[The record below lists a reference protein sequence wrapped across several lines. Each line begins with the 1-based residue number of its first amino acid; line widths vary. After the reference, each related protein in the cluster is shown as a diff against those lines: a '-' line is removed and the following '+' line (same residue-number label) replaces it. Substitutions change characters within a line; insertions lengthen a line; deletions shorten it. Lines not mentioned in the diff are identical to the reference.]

1 MARLEQVLRGV
12 KISQAKRGKQGGSR
26 LPISVD
32 ILEKLRAAW
41 ATGER
46 QDSTMLWAAAA
57 LCFFGFL
64 RSGELTVPE
73 GTSYN
78 QDTHMSLEDV
88 AVDNKKDPQMLRVRL
103 KTSKTDPFR
112 RGIDV
117 YIGRTENK
125 LCPVTAVLAYLKSR
139 GAGKGPLFQLQNGR
153 PLTRAR
159 FVIEVK
165 KALDRAGIK
174 STHFSGHSFRSGAAT
189 TAAARGIGD
198 ATIKMLGRWN
208 SSAYQVYIKTP
219 RAHLAKVAS
228 ALASV
233 DETRK

>member
-1 MARLEQVLRGV
+1 MWQWTTKKTLEL
-12 KISQAKRGKQGGSR
+12 GS
-26 LPISVD
+26 
-32 ILEKLRAAW
+32 KH
-41 ATGER
+41 
-46 QDSTMLWAAAA
+46 Q
-57 LCFFGFL
+57 
-64 RSGELTVPE
+64 
-73 GTSYN
+73 
-78 QDTHMSLEDV
+78 
-88 AVDNKKDPQMLRVRL
+88 
-103 KTSKTDPFR
+103 KTDPFR

-117 YIGRTENK
+117 YIGRTKNK

-198 ATIKMLGRWN
+198 TTIKMLGRWN
-208 SSAYQVYIKTP
+208 SSAYQIYIKTP
-219 RAHLAKVAS
+219 SAHLAKVAS
-228 ALASV
+228 ALASA

>member
-1 MARLEQVLRGV
+1 MSYWREAGFDHAV
-12 KISQAKRGKQGGSR
+12 GSR
-26 LPISVD
+26 SLV
-32 ILEKLRAAW
+32 L
-41 ATGER
+41 
-46 QDSTMLWAAAA
+46 
-57 LCFFGFL
+57 L

-88 AVDNKKDPQMLRVRL
+88 AVDNKKDPQMLQVRL
-103 KTSKTDPFR
+103 KTSKTDPYR

-125 LCPVTAVLAYLKSR
+125 LCPVTTVLAYLKSR
-139 GAGKGPLFQLQNGR
+139 GAGKGPPFQLQNGR

-189 TAAARGIGD
+189 TVAARGIGD

-228 ALASV
+228 ALAGANK
-233 DETRK
+233 TRK